1 MELRFLFVP
10 VSQIIQRP
18 VNRVIHSEQ
27 EQIRSGVGSLFHH
40 KEAYAPAVVV
50 TDLDGNFLLSNR
62 PRPKDNDEPVWTIN
76 SARVMVTRFWSASTA
91 YVTAVIHVPDQ
102 GQFVPAP
109 PIELLYEHQF
119 RIWMGYLERPRPVE
133 PDDLCNRLLP
143 VFLGSV
149 DTHAVH
155 CTSEGGYTFSIQARD
170 RMKWFMDSETSIT
183 PTMELSSGSG
193 CSAGGRDAS
202 SRGKRGLRSEIIRS
216 ILGQAIG
223 QMVGGTECH
232 VCGMYFQRQ
241 EDGDVHDLG
250 QLGCEVQEMPEADV
264 FYKGEYAAA
273 PDNCTKK
280 ASPHPRLRQYITR
293 DWMLD
298 AGGASNGYVFDRKIP
313 IEIIKQLLL
322 QEAYPMEFYQDQ
334 RTGDIFISPRAN
346 DISSLPETYGG
357 GRDSGGRKELF
368 YRTYFFK
375 VYPEDYYPDHN
386 QMLIAFKDEMSSAG
400 AKTNFEVNKHHPD
413 GNGSA
418 FWTAGLYVRPF
429 GFPTDAPCRTHIADD
444 TTITTAEQAAV
455 VAVQLAR
462 IFGRET
468 RAGMA
473 ILTGDPSFIPGDVI
487 QVVGSPLMG
496 HAPGRFLRTNQD
508 LVDYMKADRE
518 RVHDL
523 NKAYNSQLPSDYANL
538 DHINLGDDTSFTE
551 QRLPHPSAGVDYIIS
566 GPEEQEGS
574 NQVRCSMKE
583 KVTEL
588 PPDPLTIWRVEGIM
602 HKFDFTQGYTTELA
616 LASPV

>member
-1 MELRFLFVP
+1 MH
-10 VSQIIQRP
+10 VSEIIHRP

-50 TDLDGNFLLSNR
+50 TDLAGNFLLSNR

-133 PDDLCNRLLP
+133 LEDLCTRLQP

-183 PTMELSSGSG
+183 PNMQLDSGEG
-193 CSAGGRDAS
+193 CSRDNTGKGR
-202 SRGKRGLRSEIIRS
+202 RGLRSQIIRS

-223 QMVGGTECH
+223 QMEEGEVQCE
-232 VCGMYFQRQ
+232 VCGMGFEPE
-241 EDGDVHDLG
+241 EDGDVFDLG
-250 QLGCEVQEMPEADV
+250 RLGCGLQELPDADV

-273 PDNCTKK
+273 G
-280 ASPHPRLRQYITR
+280 ASISSCLAPPSPRPRLRQYITR
-293 DWMLD
+293 DWMMD
-298 AGGASNGYVFDRKIP
+298 AGGASNGYIFDRKIP
-313 IEIIKQLLL
+313 IEIVKQLLL
-322 QEAYPMEFYQDQ
+322 QEAYPMEFFQDQ

-357 GRDSGGRKELF
+357 GRDSGGRADLF

-400 AKTNFEVNKHHPD
+400 TKTNFEVNKHDSD
-413 GNGSA
+413 GSGSA
-418 FWTAGLYVRPF
+418 TWTAGLYVRPF
-429 GFPTDAPCRTHIADD
+429 GFPKDAPCRTHIADD

-473 ILTGDPSFIPGDVI
+473 ILTGDPSFIPGEVI

-496 HAPGRFLRTNQD
+496 HAPGRSLRTNQD

-523 NKAYNSQLPSDYANL
+523 NRAYNSQLPSDYATPEEFNL
-538 DHINLGDDTSFTE
+538 AGGPDPRAVS
-551 QRLPHPSAGVDYIIS
+551 LPHPDTSVKYQVTNLS
-566 GPEEQEGS
+566 EQEGS
-574 NQVRCSMKE
+574 NGVRCEME
-583 KVTEL
+583 GGATEL